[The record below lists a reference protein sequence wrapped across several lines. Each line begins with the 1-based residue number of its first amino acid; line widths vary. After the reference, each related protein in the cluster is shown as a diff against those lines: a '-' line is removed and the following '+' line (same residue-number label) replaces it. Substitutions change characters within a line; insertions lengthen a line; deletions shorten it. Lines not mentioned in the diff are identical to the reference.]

1 MDNPDQR
8 IHQDINKFTR
18 NCIWL
23 FIVIMNA
30 FIDLVSFSIILY
42 HVLPQLFIAIILFAS
57 MITLITISIGKALV
71 KLNYESV
78 QREADFRFSL
88 IRIRENAESI
98 AFYGGEALEDRLT
111 KQLLDRV
118 IDNKNALK

>member
-1 MDNPDQR
+1 
-8 IHQDINKFTR
+8 
-18 NCIWL
+18 
-23 FIVIMNA
+23 MNA